1 MPTARGHP
9 PPLAPMKTPV
19 QTVLG
24 HRIPE
29 PRLTARGVV
38 LLVAAIGLPV
48 LVVGT
53 LLDLLVQALF
63 GWCVGLWCLA
73 G

>member
-1 MPTARGHP
+1 
-9 PPLAPMKTPV
+9 MKTPV

-29 PRLTARGVV
+29 PRLTGRAVV
-38 LLVAAIGLPV
+38 LLLAALTLPV
-48 LVVGT
+48 LAVGA
-53 LLDLLVQALF
+53 LLDLLVQWVF

>member
-1 MPTARGHP
+1 
-9 PPLAPMKTPV
+9 MKTPV

-29 PRLTARGVV
+29 PRLTGRAIV
-38 LLVAAIGLPV
+38 LLLAVLALPV
-48 LVVGT
+48 LVAGT
-53 LLDLLVQALF
+53 LLDALVQWLL

>member
-1 MPTARGHP
+1 
-9 PPLAPMKTPV
+9 MKTPV

-29 PRLTARGVV
+29 PRLTGRAIILLLAVV
-38 LLVAAIGLPV
+38 ALPV

-53 LLDLLVQALF
+53 LLDLGVQWLL

-73 G
+73 A

>member
-1 MPTARGHP
+1 
-9 PPLAPMKTPV
+9 MKPPV

-24 HRIPE
+24 HRIAP
-29 PRLTARGVV
+29 PRVTARAIV
-38 LLVAAIGLPV
+38 LILLWAGLPV
-48 LVVGT
+48 LALGMA
-53 LLDLLVQALF
+53 LDLLTQWLF

>member
-1 MPTARGHP
+1 
-9 PPLAPMKTPV
+9 MKTPV

-29 PRLTARGVV
+29 PRLTALAIA
-38 LLVAAIGLPV
+38 LLLAALTLPV
-48 LVVGT
+48 LAVGT
-53 LLDLLVQALF
+53 LLDLLVQWVF

>member
-1 MPTARGHP
+1 
-9 PPLAPMKTPV
+9 MKTPV

-29 PRLTARGVV
+29 TRLTARAIV
-38 LLVAAIGLPV
+38 LLVAGIGLPV

-53 LLDLLVQALF
+53 LLDLLVQWLF

>member
-1 MPTARGHP
+1 
-9 PPLAPMKTPV
+9 MKTPV

-29 PRLTARGVV
+29 PRLTLRAIGL
-38 LLVAAIGLPV
+38 LLVAFALPV

-53 LLDLLVQALF
+53 VLDLLVQWLL

-73 G
+73 V